1 MDILPLLTLLLQA
14 NGGAGAPP
22 RGEDALSRLVSAL
35 NAPAE
40 NEGEQFA
47 QLLSLLS
54 APARGGQA
62 AQPAHTQGAPADT
75 DALARLLALLQ
86 AEAPPAQFAPPPA
99 SPDPPARAE
108 NTSNPATTA
117 WAVTEAENT
126 SNPAAGGVWAGAR
139 EENASNPAA
148 GGMQENEEALAPV
161 RRIANEEILRLL
173 AAALS
178 ALNSDL

>member
-35 NAPAE
+35 NAPA
-40 NEGEQFA
+40 
-47 QLLSLLS
+47 
-54 APARGGQA
+54 RGGQA
-62 AQPAHTQGAPADT
+62 EKPAHTHGAPADT

-108 NTSNPATTA
+108 TTSKPATTA
-117 WAVTEAENT
+117 WAVTEA
-126 SNPAAGGVWAGAR
+126 
-139 EENASNPAA
+139 ENASNPAA

>member
-14 NGGAGAPP
+14 KGGAGAPP
-22 RGEDALSRLVSAL
+22 QGEAALARLVSAL
-35 NAPAE
+35 NAPAR
-40 NEGEQFA
+40 GEQA
-47 QLLSLLS
+47 APQERS
-54 APARGGQA
+54 ARQA
-62 AQPAHTQGAPADT
+62 APQEGNAPQGRGAPADT
-75 DALARLLALLQ
+75 DALARLLSLLQ

-108 NTSNPATTA
+108 TTSKPATTA
-117 WAVTEAENT
+117 WAVTEA
-126 SNPAAGGVWAGAR
+126 
-139 EENASNPAA
+139 ENASNPAA